1 MQSMKT
7 PRTREEFERNLQL
20 LGRSITD
27 GKFHVPRD
35 MILDHLM
42 RIRYLP
48 NGRIDFLSVDESAR
62 LQANMSAQFDNE
74 EFQKAFSEIK
84 PPEDQTQ
91 NGDDSEANRQPE

>member
-1 MQSMKT
+1 MKT

-62 LQANMSAQFDNE
+62 LQANMSAQFDDE
-74 EFQKAFSEIK
+74 DFQEAFTDMKPSEGQSTEGEDNKA
-84 PPEDQTQ
+84 
-91 NGDDSEANRQPE
+91 DSTPD

>member
-7 PRTREEFERNLQL
+7 PRTRAEFERNLQL
-20 LGRSITD
+20 LGRSISD
-27 GKFHVPRD
+27 GKYHVPSD

-62 LQANMSAQFDNE
+62 LQANMSAQFADE
-74 EFQKAFSEIK
+74 DFPKAFPEME
-84 PPEDQTQ
+84 PPEDQSQ
-91 NGDDSEANRQPE
+91 NGDDREVER